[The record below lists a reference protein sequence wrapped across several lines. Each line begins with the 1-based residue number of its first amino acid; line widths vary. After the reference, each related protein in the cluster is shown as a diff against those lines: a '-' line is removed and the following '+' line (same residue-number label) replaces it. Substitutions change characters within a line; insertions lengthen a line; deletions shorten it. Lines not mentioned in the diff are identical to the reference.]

1 MEEEDSV
8 SINPTPLFR
17 PPPPRTQT
25 LDDIQLLSPS
35 SSQLCEE
42 STNFCQLYTPQVK
55 NEVIP
60 RIDQHFRNLEDVYAF
75 YNNYAFH
82 AGFSVRINSSKMDKN
97 GETTRKDY
105 VCFKEGERRISKA
118 TTTRRRGLTREK
130 CGAKLV
136 VVRAWSSEGFVVSNF
151 VEGHSHSLTTPRKTH
166 LLKSHRRISD
176 AQKSL
181 TQHLAAANV
190 PPHQQMSILELQ
202 AGGLGNVGFL
212 PQDLYNKNRDER
224 NCVDGYDADMLYEY
238 FETEQQKNLNFYFT
252 MEKDDEGRMSHCFWA
267 DATCRKSYQYFG
279 DVVVLDTTYN
289 TNRYSMIFAP
299 ILGVNHHRQTTLF
312 GCGFLCNE
320 SSDSFEWLFKEW
332 LKAMPGIPPKMIIT
346 DQDLA
351 MTKAFANVLPNTHH
365 RYCIWHIVSKFSS
378 KISAL
383 SYKEH
388 YDDFKGCM
396 WNSESPEEF
405 DRRWEDI
412 VTKSNLSDSEWLQ
425 SIYEIRDRWVP
436 AYTKHIFSAH
446 MTSSQRAESSHAFFK
461 RYVSKENTM
470 LDFVLRFERALSR
483 IRHNELNLDHK
494 DVNEK
499 AFLKT
504 SSFMEKG
511 MSELYTQSIFYM
523 FQDEIFQINAYVVT
537 SRHEDEHR
545 CLWDIR
551 RPDMEGSRSREISV
565 EKSSNL
571 VSCSCKMFD
580 FDGIPC
586 RHMLAYFSRMQIMEL
601 PTKYILR
608 RWTKST
614 KASRVMDDLGS
625 VGKEI
630 CDRSVLV
637 RRQGLFQLACN
648 VIDEGVLDEEGTE
661 VVSKHLLL
669 AKDELAVL
677 RSSREPRPA
686 SVIEMSISNGSQHSF
701 NEPLQVRAKGCG
713 KRLKGGKERAV
724 KKSRKCHGCGLI
736 GQSHDKRNCPKLL
749 NISSQDVRLDDDD
762 DDMSNN
768 DDE

>member
-25 LDDIQLLSPS
+25 LDDIQLVSPS

-42 STNFCQLYTPQVK
+42 STNSCKLYTPQVK
-55 NEVIP
+55 NELIP
-60 RIDQHFRNLEDVYAF
+60 RINQQFRNLDDVYSF

-82 AGFSVRINSSKMDKN
+82 AGFSVRINS
-97 GETTRKDY
+97 R
-105 VCFKEGERRISKA
+105 ERRISKA
-118 TTTRRRGLTREK
+118 TTTRRRGLTREN

-136 VVRAWSSEGFVVSNF
+136 VVRARSGEGFAVSNF

-166 LLKSHRRISD
+166 LLRSHRRISD

-181 TQHLAAANV
+181 TRHLATANV

-202 AGGLGNVGFL
+202 AGGLENVGFI
-212 PQDLYNKNRDER
+212 PRDLYNKNRDER

-238 FETEQQKNLNFYFT
+238 FETEQQKNPSFYFT
-252 MEKDDEGRMSHCFWA
+252 MEKDDEGRM
-267 DATCRKSYQYFG
+267 R
-279 DVVVLDTTYN
+279 
-289 TNRYSMIFAP
+289 
-299 ILGVNHHRQTTLF
+299 VNHHRHTTLF

-320 SSDSFEWLFKEW
+320 LSDSFEWLFKEW
-332 LKAMPGIPPKMIIT
+332 LKAMPGGPPKMIIT
-346 DQDLA
+346 DQDPA

-365 RYCIWHIVSKFSS
+365 RYCIWHIVSKFSL

-388 YDDFKGCM
+388 YDDFKSCI

-405 DRRWEDI
+405 DRRREDI
-412 VTKSNLSDSEWLQ
+412 VTKSKLFDNEWLQ
-425 SIYEIRDRWVP
+425 SMYEIHDRWVP

-446 MTSSQRAESSHAFFK
+446 MTSSQRAEISHAFFK

-470 LDFVLRFERALSR
+470 LDFILRFERALSH

-499 AFLKT
+499 AVLKT
-504 SSFMEKG
+504 SSFMEKE
-511 MSELYTQSIFYM
+511 MSEIYTQSIFYM

-537 SRHEDEHR
+537 LKHEDEHR
-545 CLWDIR
+545 CLWDVR

-565 EKSSNL
+565 DKSSNL
-571 VSCSCKMFD
+571 
-580 FDGIPC
+580 GIAYQVY
-586 RHMLAYFSRMQIMEL
+586 LAKVDKIR
-601 PTKYILR
+601 KV
-608 RWTKST
+608 
-614 KASRVMDDLGS
+614 SRVMDDLGS

-630 CDRSVLV
+630 CDHSVLV
-637 RRQGLFQLACN
+637 RRQGLFQLAIN

-677 RSSREPRPA
+677 RSSREPHPA
-686 SVIEMSISNGSQHSF
+686 SGIEMRISHGTEYSF
-701 NEPLQVRAKGCG
+701 KEPLPVRAKDCG
-713 KRLKGGKERAV
+713 KRLKGGKEKAV
-724 KKSRKCHGCGLI
+724 KKSRKCHGCGM
-736 GQSHDKRNCPKLL
+736 GKCEVDKMATCKDRDGGNGKARLTRWRRAERLYL
-749 NISSQDVRLDDDD
+749 NIWKIDKL
-762 DDMSNN
+762 
-768 DDE
+768 